1 MKAVLVVD
9 DEKLIRWSLCEALRK
24 DFLVYTAESAE
35 EGLNLLGRVSV
46 DAVVTDLKM
55 PGMSGVDFVGEL
67 RERRPGL
74 PVFAI
79 SAYATDP
86 LVKLLRSMG
95 VRHCL
100 SKPFQTSEVRDLLVK
115 HLGSD
120 RTAAASA

>member
-1 MKAVLVVD
+1 MKSILVVD

-24 DFLVYTAESAE
+24 DFIVFTAESAE
-35 EGLNLLGRVSV
+35 EGLNLLGRVPV

-55 PGMSGVDFVGEL
+55 PGMSGVDFAAEL
-67 RERRPGL
+67 HERSPEL

-79 SAYATDP
+79 SAYASDP

-95 VRHCL
+95 VRGFL

-120 RTAAASA
+120 RRVAASA